1 MYYKDY
7 IKLGF
12 KRIDTSDSVEF
23 DQTGYPGYILTKK
36 LAKGV
41 FIEVGAG
48 ELDSPKLY
56 ITKKNFDGDC
66 IVLPITIEQ
75 VKYLC
80 KK

>member
-12 KRIDTSDSVEF
+12 RRTDMNDSVEF
-23 DQTGYPGYILTKK
+23 DQTGYPGYILTKQ

-41 FIEVGAG
+41 SIELCAG

-56 ITKKNFDGDC
+56 IKKNFDGDC